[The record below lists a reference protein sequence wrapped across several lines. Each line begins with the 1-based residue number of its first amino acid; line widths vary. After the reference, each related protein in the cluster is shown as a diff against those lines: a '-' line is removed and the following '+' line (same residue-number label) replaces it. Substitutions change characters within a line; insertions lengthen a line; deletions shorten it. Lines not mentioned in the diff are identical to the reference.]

1 MFIVLEGLDGAGK
14 STQVEKITK
23 YFNQKGLKTKFIHF
37 PETDSPIFG
46 ELVAKFLRGEL
57 GSNQQVNP
65 HLVALLYAGD
75 RNNSKEKIQQWLSED
90 YVVIADRYVFSNIAF
105 QCAKLG
111 TIHEQD
117 RLANWILEMEYD
129 YFGIPKPDLNIFLDV
144 PPSFTEK
151 QLTQNRSGDDR
162 NYLNGQSDIHEQDLN
177 FQQQVR
183 FIYMN
188 QVAIREKFKMV
199 NCANPSNEMGTAD
212 EIFDKIL
219 PFIEELW
226 VIKK

>member
-14 STQVEKITK
+14 STQVEKISQ
-23 YFNQKGLKTKFIHF
+23 YFQEKNLKTKFIHF

-57 GSNQQVNP
+57 GSNEQVNP

-75 RNNSKEKIQQWLSED
+75 RNNSKEKINQWLEEG
-90 YVVIADRYVFSNIAF
+90 YIVIADRYVFSNIAF

-117 RLANWILEMEYD
+117 LLAKWILKMEYEH
-129 YFGIPKPDLNIFLDV
+129 FKIPQPDLNIFLDV
-144 PPSFTEK
+144 PPEFTK
-151 QLTQNRSGDDR
+151 SQLTKAREGDDR
-162 NYLNGQSDIHEQDLN
+162 DYLQGSADIHEEDLN

-183 FIYMN
+183 MIYYN
-188 QVAIREKFKMV
+188 QVAIRPNFKLV
-199 NCANPSNEMGTAD
+199 NCANDANEMGQPD
-212 EIFDKIL
+212 EIFEKVI
-219 PFIEELW
+219 PFIEELNFN
-226 VIKK
+226 

>member
-23 YFNQKGLKTKFIHF
+23 HFKDKGLKTKFIHF

-57 GSNQQVNP
+57 GANDQVNP
-65 HLVALLYAGD
+65 HLVALIYAGD
-75 RNNSKEKIQQWLSED
+75 RNNSKDKIQNWLEEG

-129 YFGIPKPDLNIFLDV
+129 YFKIPKPDLNIFLDV
-144 PPSFTEK
+144 PPSFTES
-151 QLTQNRSGDDR
+151 QLTKEREGDDR
-162 NYLNGQSDIHEQDLN
+162 DYLNGEKDIHEEDLG

-188 QVAIREKFKMV
+188 QVAIREKFKLV
-199 NCANPSNEMGTAD
+199 NCSNDNGEMGTPD
-212 EIFDKIL
+212 EIYCKVL
-219 PFIEELW
+219 PLIETLF
-226 VIKK
+226 

>member
-14 STQVEKITK
+14 STQVEKITS
-23 YFNQKGLKTKFIHF
+23 YFNEKGLKTQFIHF

-57 GSNQQVNP
+57 GANDQVNP

-75 RNNSKEKIQQWLSED
+75 RNNSKEKIQKWLD
-90 YVVIADRYVFSNIAF
+90 DGDVVIADRYVFSNIAF

-117 RLANWILEMEYD
+117 RLANWILDMEYE
-129 YFGIPKPDLNIFLDV
+129 YFKIPKPDLSIFLDV

-151 QLTQNRSGDDR
+151 QLTRQREGDDR
-162 NYLNGQSDIHEQDLN
+162 DYLQGEKDIHEQDLE

-188 QVAIREKFKMV
+188 QVAIREKFKIV
-199 NCANPSNEMGTAD
+199 NCANDSNEMGTAE
-212 EIFDKIL
+212 EIFEKVM
-219 PFIEELW
+219 PFIETLITEQ
-226 VIKK
+226 K

>member
-14 STQVEKITK
+14 STQVEKITG
-23 YFNQKGLKTKFIHF
+23 YFNKKGLKTQFIHF

-57 GSNQQVNP
+57 GSNNQVNP

-75 RNNSKEKIQQWLSED
+75 RNNSKEKIQQWLD
-90 YVVIADRYVFSNIAF
+90 NGDVVIADRYVFSNIAF

-117 RLANWILEMEYD
+117 RLANWILEMEYE
-129 YFGIPKPDLNIFLDV
+129 YFKIPKPDLSIFLDV
-144 PPSFTEK
+144 PPNFTEK
-151 QLTQNRSGDDR
+151 QLTKERKGDNRD
-162 NYLNGQSDIHEQDLN
+162 YLHGQPDIHEKDLD

-183 FIYMN
+183 FVYMN
-188 QVAIREKFKMV
+188 QVAIRKGFKLV
-199 NCANPSNEMGTAD
+199 NCANDSNEMGTAD
-212 EIFDKIL
+212 EIFEKIIPL
-219 PFIEELW
+219 INQL
-226 VIKK
+226 ISMK

>member
-14 STQVEKITK
+14 STQIERLAN
-23 YFNQKGLKTKFIHF
+23 YFDNKGLKTKFIHF
-37 PETDSPIFG
+37 PETESPIFG

-57 GSNQQVNP
+57 GANDQVNP

-75 RNNSKEKIQQWLSED
+75 RNNSKDKIQQWLD
-90 YVVIADRYVFSNIAF
+90 DGYVVIADRYVFSNIAF

-117 RLANWILEMEYD
+117 RLANWILEMEYE
-129 YFGIPKPDLNIFLDV
+129 YFKIPKPDLNIFLDV
-144 PPSFTEK
+144 PPSFTK
-151 QLTQNRSGDDR
+151 SQLTKERSGDDR
-162 NYLNGQSDIHEQDLN
+162 DYLNGEKDIHEEDLN

-183 FIYMN
+183 MIYMN

-199 NCANPSNEMGTAD
+199 NCANNANEMGTAD
-212 EIFDKIL
+212 EIFDKII
-219 PFIEELW
+219 PFVEEL
-226 VIKK
+226 VIK

>member
-14 STQVEKITK
+14 STQVENISN
-23 YFNQKGLKTKFIHF
+23 YFNDKGLKTKFIHF
-37 PETDSPIFG
+37 PETESPIFG

-57 GSNQQVNP
+57 GANNQVNP

-75 RNNSKEKIQQWLSED
+75 RNNSKEKIQSWLDEG

-117 RLANWILEMEYD
+117 RLANWILEMEYE
-129 YFGIPKPDLNIFLDV
+129 YFKIPKPDLNIFLDV
-144 PPSFTEK
+144 PPSFTEN
-151 QLTQNRSGDDR
+151 QLTKDRLGDDR
-162 NYLNGQSDIHEQDLN
+162 DYLNGQADIHEEDLN

-183 FIYMN
+183 FIYMQ

-199 NCANPSNEMGTAD
+199 NCANEAGDMGTQE
-212 EIFDKIL
+212 EIFEKVI
-219 PFIEELW
+219 PFIKELTN
-226 VIKK
+226 

>member
-14 STQVEKITK
+14 STQVEKITQ
-23 YFNQKGLKTKFIHF
+23 YFNEKGLKTQFIHF
-37 PETDSPIFG
+37 PETESPIFG

-57 GSNQQVNP
+57 GANDQVNP

-75 RNNSKEKIQQWLSED
+75 RNNSKEKIQQWLD
-90 YVVIADRYVFSNIAF
+90 DGYVVIADRYVFSNIAF

-117 RLANWILEMEYD
+117 ILARWILEMEYE
-129 YFGIPKPDLNIFLDV
+129 YFKIPQPDLSIFLDV
-144 PPSFTEK
+144 PPSFTEQ
-151 QLTQNRSGDDR
+151 QLTKQRIGDDR
-162 NYLNGQSDIHEQDLN
+162 DYLQGERDIHEQDLD

-188 QVAIREKFKMV
+188 QIAIREKFKLV
-199 NCANPSNEMGTAD
+199 NCANDSNEMGTAD
-212 EIFDKIL
+212 ETFEKVM
-219 PFIEELW
+219 PFIKNLIEE
-226 VIKK
+226 KE

>member
-23 YFNQKGLKTKFIHF
+23 YFTDKGLKTKFIHF

-57 GSNQQVNP
+57 GANDQVNP
-65 HLVALLYAGD
+65 HLVALIYAGD
-75 RNNSKEKIQQWLSED
+75 RNNSKEKIQNWLDEG

-129 YFGIPKPDLNIFLDV
+129 YFKIPKPDLNIFLDV
-144 PPSFTEK
+144 PPSFTES
-151 QLTQNRSGDDR
+151 QLTKERKGDDR
-162 NYLNGQSDIHEQDLN
+162 DYLNGEKDIHEEDLG

-188 QVAIREKFKMV
+188 QVAIRAKFKLV
-199 NCANPSNEMGTAD
+199 NCANENGEMGNPE
-212 EIFDKIL
+212 EIYSKVL
-219 PFIEELW
+219 PLIETLL
-226 VIKK
+226 